1 MAFAKKI
8 LLSPTF
14 FAMILLIA
22 LFYLYKKCDHCY
34 NYSAV
39 KPSPRKVVPS
49 YNEAYQRKLNLF
61 GKRVSYINVW
71 AWKCQIKI
79 NNRPFYSC
87 VLSCLAFE

>member
-1 MAFAKKI
+1 
-8 LLSPTF
+8 
-14 FAMILLIA
+14 MILLIA

-79 NNRPFYSC
+79 NNLQLNVFIC
-87 VLSCLAFE
+87 NI